1 MDEALQVARNRPD
14 PGTWASPRTS
24 RPTSADV
31 TCKAEELSLEDYAFE
46 LSGFDSSTT
55 TTTHFDTDMFSGG
68 ARHPAVESRFYS
80 EQILDAPGSLRTPMS
95 EGDRRKVVEDM
106 IPTATYKML
115 RKIPPEILST
125 TGPSGDAL
133 RMQLLKGACIVFFS
147 AGYPGKRF
155 VYETAE
161 RLGVKS
167 VIIDSPGSWAEAL
180 LAEGVIAKF
189 VPIDMTQDSK
199 TVFDLAY
206 KAILGLKDDPLV
218 LVARLAESLGM
229 RGPSPAA
236 VDTVR
241 DKYRMREALQKRD
254 LPGVKHYLIRS
265 VEDLDH
271 AASHVGFPAVMK
283 PVSGAAS
290 LGVEKVTS
298 RDELFKVY
306 GEVQDLLSKLV
317 INSGALERD
326 SVPVGPGATSNIWTV
341 KRSTSTSFYLLGSVA
356 PTAEYTT
363 MVPTMEPYFAET
375 WGVLPS
381 ALPDQD
387 VDELKQLALQSLEA
401 TGFTEGVF
409 HVEGKYTSR
418 GPRLIEINARMG
430 GGPLES
436 QRFPIHDPNCSNG
449 AVAWLAVN
457 APKSG
462 HIPDFAFLKQW
473 LDWPH
478 ADVKISR
485 PMVAEGEK
493 IVGPED
499 GQPSWLVDIIF
510 VASNP
515 SEATHLAAMLYREVE
530 QECVK
535 HYG

>member
-1 MDEALQVARNRPD
+1 MRSSHSRVFGSVATMDEALQVARNRPD

-218 LVARLAESLGM
+218 CGADGICTMVELSVPVVARLAESLGM

-290 LGVEKVTS
+290 LGVEKVRPGRPIVPQKRS
-298 RDELFKVY
+298 
-306 GEVQDLLSKLV
+306 
-317 INSGALERD
+317 ALEFFRW
-326 SVPVGPGATSNIWTV
+326 SLATSGSLDALLWT
-341 KRSTSTSFYLLGSVA
+341 TSL
-356 PTAEYTT
+356 
-363 MVPTMEPYFAET
+363 
-375 WGVLPS
+375 
-381 ALPDQD
+381 
-387 VDELKQLALQSLEA
+387 
-401 TGFTEGVF
+401 
-409 HVEGKYTSR
+409 R
-418 GPRLIEINARMG
+418 
-430 GGPLES
+430 
-436 QRFPIHDPNCSNG
+436 
-449 AVAWLAVN
+449 
-457 APKSG
+457 
-462 HIPDFAFLKQW
+462 
-473 LDWPH
+473 
-478 ADVKISR
+478 
-485 PMVAEGEK
+485 
-493 IVGPED
+493 
-499 GQPSWLVDIIF
+499 
-510 VASNP
+510 
-515 SEATHLAAMLYREVE
+515 
-530 QECVK
+530 
-535 HYG
+535 